1 MFLLAKVFRIPPFPF
16 GGEREIYISR
26 NSYENGHANK
36 ILENGSGEGGGG
48 RGRRFME
55 DEKGEVGERDG
66 PGGGERVLIMNY
78 TDIFIT
84 LISPLC
90 AGRGKGGTRM
100 QPLSLSLSRCPFFGR
115 RPEERAPRLTFK
127 RT

>member
-66 PGGGERVLIMNY
+66 PGGRGGEGPYYELYRHIHYPDFAFVH
-78 TDIFIT
+78 
-84 LISPLC
+84 
-90 AGRGKGGTRM
+90 G
-100 QPLSLSLSRCPFFGR
+100 SR
-115 RPEERAPRLTFK
+115 
-127 RT
+127 